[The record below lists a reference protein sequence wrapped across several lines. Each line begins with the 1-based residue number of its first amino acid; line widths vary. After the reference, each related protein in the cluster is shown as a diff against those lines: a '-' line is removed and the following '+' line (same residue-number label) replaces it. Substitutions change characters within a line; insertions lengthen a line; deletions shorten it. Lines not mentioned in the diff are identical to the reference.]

1 MTTARPLLPLEPGV
15 ATRLSGSPF
24 IVMLDV
30 DGTLAPIAPRPE
42 DAGVPP
48 ETHRAVANLASRPEV
63 FVALVS
69 GRAAPDAK
77 RMVGVSNV
85 WVLGNHGAESI
96 TPSGEEQ
103 VDPLVAP
110 YETVM
115 ATARTALGPL
125 TASLPGVIVEDKRW
139 TLSVHFRQA
148 DQELV
153 PRLRS
158 TVDAVAAQNGLRVHE
173 GKMVFEVRPPVR
185 VDKGTAVMGLAD
197 RLGGLDEGASLLFI
211 GDDRTDE
218 DAFRLLRH
226 RVPRAVTIRVADEM
240 AETTAE
246 FLADDPPAVR
256 RFLEFLTVL
265 RQ

>member
-1 MTTARPLLPLEPGV
+1 MSAARPLLPLEPGV
-15 ATRLSGSPF
+15 EVRLSGSPF

-48 ETHRAVANLASRPEV
+48 ETQRVVASLAARPSV

-69 GRAAPDAK
+69 GRAAPDAR

-96 TPSGEEQ
+96 TPSGEAN

-110 YETVM
+110 YEVAIAQAR
-115 ATARTALGPL
+115 ATLETLLAPVT
-125 TASLPGVIVEDKRW
+125 GVIVEDKRW
-139 TLSVHFRQA
+139 TLSVHYRQA
-148 DQELV
+148 DQQIV

-158 TVDAVAAQNGLRVHE
+158 TVEGVAVQHGLRVHD

-185 VDKGTAVMGLAD
+185 VDKGTAVIGLAD
-197 RLGGLDEGASLLFI
+197 RLGGLVHGASLLFI

-218 DAFRLLRH
+218 DAFRLLRQ
-226 RVPRAVTIRVADEM
+226 RVPHAVTVRVADES
-240 AETTAE
+240 AETAAE

-256 RFLEFLTVL
+256 RFLELVAAL